1 LRRAFGSLALAV
13 VTGLAAFSQAS
24 PSQGIAL
31 PNQKPATQT
40 PATQTAATRTPVAHL
55 STAEARRLHQQL
67 RTGRAGATT
76 TGYAICRAHKLACDA
91 EVLAR
96 VGSTRPLSS
105 FTPFGLGARA
115 LESAY
120 GVRHAAAGS
129 GTIAVVDAAA
139 YPIIESDLNAYRT
152 QFGISPCRK
161 STGCLR
167 VRNFDGGPQRQPAKT
182 SFGKLVEE
190 EISLETALDLDM
202 ASAACPRCRLILMQ
216 VPWRDAI
223 HGTAVETHRAQRHF
237 AAAVTTAKRLGAD
250 SVSISYGLLSDAY
263 GTTGPPARAMNI
275 PGLAVTSA
283 SGDDSYFGLFPR
295 WPQVLPTVIAVG
307 GTALTQSSNGAWHE
321 AAWAGS
327 GSGCAPGVRPANGQ
341 PLRVSDSCNGGRAS
355 ADVSAVA
362 DPNTGVSVYNTYA
375 PLSGLP
381 FEWVVVGGTS
391 VASPFIAGLYARAGV
406 PAGLNG
412 PNRLYRQPRS
422 DFHDVVVGANAPRG
436 FCSADGVSERVCAA
450 DLGWDGPTGRGT
462 PKGLAPFH

>member
-1 LRRAFGSLALAV
+1 LRRALGSLALAV
-13 VTGLAAFSQAS
+13 LIGSAALAQAS
-24 PSQGIAL
+24 PSHGTAPANQL
-31 PNQKPATQT
+31 PAHQMPADQT
-40 PATQTAATRTPVAHL
+40 SAGHL
-55 STAEARRLHQQL
+55 SPAQAHRLQQQL
-67 RTGRAGATT
+67 RTGHARAVT
-76 TGYAICRAHKLACDA
+76 TGYAICRAHRLACDA
-91 EVLAR
+91 DVLAR

-120 GVRHAAAGS
+120 GVRHAPARS

-152 QFGISPCRK
+152 QFGIVPCRK

-167 VRNFDGGPQRQPAKT
+167 VRNFDGGPQRQPAT
-182 SFGKLVEE
+182 SDFGKLVEE
-190 EISLETALDLDM
+190 ETSLETALDLDM

-216 VPWRDAI
+216 VPWQDALL
-223 HGTAVETHRAQRHF
+223 GTPAQTHRAQRHF
-237 AAAVTTAKRLGAD
+237 AAAVKTAKRLGAD

-263 GTTGPPARAMNI
+263 GTTGPPAHAMNI
-275 PGLAVTSA
+275 PGLAVTSS

-307 GTALTQSSNGAWHE
+307 GTSLTQSSNGAWHE

-341 PLRVSDSCNGGRAS
+341 PLRVSDLCNGARAI
-355 ADVSAVA
+355 ADVSAVG
-362 DPNTGVSVYNTYA
+362 DFFTGVSVYNTYA
-375 PLSGLP
+375 PLTGLP

-391 VASPFIAGLYARAGV
+391 ASSPLIAGLYARAGV
-406 PAGLNG
+406 PAGVNG
-412 PNRLYRQPRS
+412 PNRLYRQPPS
-422 DFHDVVVGANAPRG
+422 DFHDVVVGANAQRG
-436 FCSADGVSERVCAA
+436 ICSADGVSERVCTA

-462 PKGLAPFH
+462 PKGLVPFN